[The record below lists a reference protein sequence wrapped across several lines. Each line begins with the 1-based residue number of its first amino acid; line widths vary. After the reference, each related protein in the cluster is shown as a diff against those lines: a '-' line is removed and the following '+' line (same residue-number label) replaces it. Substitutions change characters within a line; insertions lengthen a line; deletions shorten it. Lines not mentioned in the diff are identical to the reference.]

1 MVTVRAADGDTV
13 AFDARRSELGCL
25 PDGTVYWEAR
35 TTGASR
41 PPFSARAPF
50 RYEAELVLDG
60 SRYFAEAA
68 WPADENA
75 GTEPSVGLEF
85 TPTLPRLG

>member
-1 MVTVRAADGDTV
+1 
-13 AFDARRSELGCL
+13 
-25 PDGTVYWEAR
+25 
-35 TTGASR
+35 
-41 PPFSARAPF
+41 
-50 RYEAELVLDG
+50 VLDG